1 MRDLTRDRVT
11 WHLTL
16 FFAIQ
21 SWGFYATLAWLPSI
35 FESHGIGATSAGLL
49 LGLSGAMAAP
59 AALLVP
65 RLAARWPD
73 QAALAVGLTAVTL
86 GGYAGLLLA
95 PGSTPA
101 LWAVLIGLG
110 QGACF
115 PLALTMIVLRSGSA
129 QLTAGLSTHVQS
141 VGYLLAAAGPLA
153 IGALHD
159 ATGSWTAS
167 VLVLMAVLAP
177 QALTGMGAGRNRVL
191 SARIANASD

>member
-1 MRDLTRDRVT
+1 VT

-35 FESHGIGATSAGLL
+35 FESHGIGSTSAGLL
-49 LGLSGAMAAP
+49 LGLSGAMAVP

-65 RLAARWPD
+65 TLAARWRD
-73 QAALAVGLTAVTL
+73 QGALAAGLTAITL
-86 GGYAGLLLA
+86 FGYGGLLLA
-95 PGSTPA
+95 PASAPV
-101 LWAVLIGLG
+101 LWALLIGLG

-129 QLTAGLSTHVQS
+129 HLTAGLSTHVQC
-141 VGYLLAAAGPLA
+141 VGYLLSAAGPLT

-167 VLVLMAVLAP
+167 LVVLIVVLAP
-177 QALTGMGAGRNRVL
+177 QAATGFGAGRNRVL
-191 SARIANASD
+191 GARAAYASD